1 MIIIGRLIVAGHTT
15 ETESNGGMFFVLILA
30 LLLSSVLPLAR
41 DQAKDATRKLQE
53 VTSKLQEATRK
64 LSGLVSA
71 CGRLS
76 LRFK

>member
-1 MIIIGRLIVAGHTT
+1 MAGHTT
-15 ETESNGGMFFVLILA
+15 ETESNGGMFFVVILA
-30 LLLSSVLPLAR
+30 FLLSLVLPPAM
-41 DQAKDATRKLQE
+41 DQARDATRKLQE

-76 LRFK
+76 WRFE